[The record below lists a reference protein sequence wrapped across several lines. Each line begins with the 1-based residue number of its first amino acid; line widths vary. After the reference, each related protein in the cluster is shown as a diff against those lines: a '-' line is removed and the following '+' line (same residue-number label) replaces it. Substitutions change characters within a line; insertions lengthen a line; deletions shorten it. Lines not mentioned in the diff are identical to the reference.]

1 MDITLSLVRKL
12 IAEQFPKWINLPI
25 NPVEISG
32 IDNRMF
38 RLGDDMVIRLPS
50 AQCYALQ
57 VLKEQKYLPQIASH
71 LSTIIPEPIAMGKP
85 SANYPWNWSIYR
97 WINGNTANIHISDEL
112 ALELAMFLNELHNV
126 DINDKDLLPAGHNFY
141 RGTHISIYTK
151 ETEAAIDALRDFIDA
166 KRVAMIWKN
175 AISSRWDMDPVL
187 VHGDMARGNIIV
199 KNRSLAAI
207 IDFGCMGIG
216 DPACDLVIAW
226 TLLKGESRRV
236 FQEKINLDNDTWLR
250 ARGWALWKALIT
262 LVELEDRNSIKA
274 MEQYSI
280 IDSL

>member
-1 MDITLSLVRKL
+1 MRGNFFT
-12 IAEQFPKWINLPI
+12 
-25 NPVEISG
+25 
-32 IDNRMF
+32 
-38 RLGDDMVIRLPS
+38 VIG
-50 AQCYALQ
+50 Y
-57 VLKEQKYLPQIASH
+57 H
-71 LSTIIPEPIAMGKP
+71 G
-85 SANYPWNWSIYR
+85 
-97 WINGNTANIHISDEL
+97 
-112 ALELAMFLNELHNV
+112 
-126 DINDKDLLPAGHNFY
+126 NFY